1 MSLVNLE
8 KFFKDGENY
17 NKNIPFP
24 HCISDGIW
32 DKKLLENIE
41 TEINSFTN
49 WDGER
54 NFFGSIG
61 KRYCSTKDKFP
72 NNVSKIIDISSSPE
86 FIKCLERIS
95 GEEGLIPDP
104 YLEGGGIHSTI
115 NKGFLK
121 MHADFNWH
129 KKLKLFR
136 RLNLL
141 IYINTGW
148 QETWLGDLELGLK
161 EKNKLNIYS
170 KISPKF
176 NRTVLFT
183 TTDKSFHGHPEK
195 LNAPDG
201 ISRNSLALYYYV
213 STKPKGTSLIKRTS
227 TKYNLETKQNSK
239 SLFLKLVRKI
249 KCLIIS
255 RKIFR

>member
-1 MSLVNLE
+1 MSSVNFE
-8 KFFKDGENY
+8 KFIKDGEKY
-17 NKNIPFP
+17 DKNMPFP

-32 DKKLLENIE
+32 NKKLLENIE
-41 TEINSFTN
+41 KEINSFKD

-72 NNVSKIIDISSSPE
+72 KCVSKIIDISSSPE
-86 FIKCLERIS
+86 FIKCLEKIS

-129 KKLKLFR
+129 KKLKLYR

-141 IYINTGW
+141 IYINSGW

-183 TTDKSFHGHPEK
+183 TTDKSFHGHPKE

-201 ISRNSLALYYYV
+201 IARNSLALYYYV
-213 STKPKGTSLIKRTS
+213 STKPKNTVFIKRTS
-227 TKYNLETKQNSK
+227 TKYNLETKKNFK
-239 SLFLKLVRKI
+239 SLFLKLIRKI
-249 KCLIIS
+249 KSIL
-255 RKIFR
+255 K

>member
-1 MSLVNLE
+1 
-8 KFFKDGENY
+8 
-17 NKNIPFP
+17 
-24 HCISDGIW
+24 
-32 DKKLLENIE
+32 
-41 TEINSFTN
+41 
-49 WDGER
+49 
-54 NFFGSIG
+54 
-61 KRYCSTKDKFP
+61 
-72 NNVSKIIDISSSPE
+72 
-86 FIKCLERIS
+86 
-95 GEEGLIPDP
+95 
-104 YLEGGGIHSTI
+104 
-115 NKGFLK
+115 

-129 KKLKLFR
+129 KKLKLYR

-141 IYINTGW
+141 IYFNTGW

-183 TTDKSFHGHPEK
+183 TTEKSFHGHPEK
-195 LNAPDG
+195 LNVPDG
-201 ISRNSLALYYYV
+201 ISRNSMALYYYV

-227 TKYNLETKQNSK
+227 TKYNLETKQNVK

-255 RKIFR
+255 SEIFR